1 MSFDLDCKRRRGLA
15 LSKHPSTQ
23 PRPHGTTT
31 EANCATVALH
41 ILAETREDHVMLQY
55 ALRKLG
61 RSRQTG
67 IGWLG
72 SYGDSS
78 SSQAPSR
85 RSRWIRSLEENAN
98 QNEDVMDRVGK
109 ARAWF

>member
-1 MSFDLDCKRRRGLA
+1 MSFDLDCKRRKGLA
-15 LSKHPSTQ
+15 LPKYPSTQ
-23 PRPHGTTT
+23 PRQHGNPT
-31 EANCATVALH
+31 EANCVIAALH
-41 ILAETREDHVMLQY
+41 TLAETRCDHVMLQY

-72 SYGDSS
+72 SHGDPS

-85 RSRWIRSLEENAN
+85 VPME
-98 QNEDVMDRVGK
+98 
-109 ARAWF
+109 